1 MVLLLVLQAAG
12 GGGGMVEQSGS
23 SLQKI
28 STYLLWILSFQDLLV
43 FFDRLG

>member
-28 STYLLWILSFQDLLV
+28 SIYLLWISVVPGLTCFL
-43 FFDRLG
+43 